1 MRKEKVAFL
10 EDESLI
16 REGLFVFPRDE
27 SDTPRLIGSQC
38 KKCGDVVFPKRM
50 LCAMCDADELME
62 EVFIG
67 EQGILH
73 TYTVVRIGYEG
84 FDVPYVLGVI
94 ELSDSRD
101 VHVLSQIED
110 CDPEELHPGMPL
122 ALTIGKIKKDVTTG
136 KDIIGYKYRPIRQ

>member
-1 MRKEKVAFL
+1 MRKEKTAFI
-10 EDESLI
+10 EDEILI

-38 KKCGDVVFPKRM
+38 KKCGEVVFPKRN
-50 LCAMCDADELME
+50 LCVMCDADEVME

-67 EQGILH
+67 EHGTLH

-84 FDVPYVLGVI
+84 FDVPYVLGVV
-94 ELSDSRD
+94 ELSDGKD

-110 CDPEELHPGMPL
+110 CDPEDLHLGMRL
-122 ALTIGKIKKDVTTG
+122 ALTIGKIKKDVATG